1 MNVIWAGRVVL
12 VVVVVVFVV
21 VVVVVVVRFLVISVG
36 HIGAI
41 LREHDD
47 DNDNDTGIP
56 STLSYLLV
64 TR

>member
-1 MNVIWAGRVVL
+1 MVLVMVLVVVL
-12 VVVVVVFVV
+12 VVVI
-21 VVVVVVVRFLVISVG
+21 VVRILVISVG

-47 DNDNDTGIP
+47 DNDTGIP
-56 STLSYLLV
+56 SRSTLSYLLV

>member
-1 MNVIWAGRVVL
+1 MVNVIWAGRLVVVL
-12 VVVVVVFVV
+12 VVVVVV
-21 VVVVVVVRFLVISVG
+21 RILVISVG

-47 DNDNDTGIP
+47 DNDTGFP

>member
-1 MNVIWAGRVVL
+1 MVNVIWAGRVVL

-47 DNDNDTGIP
+47 DNDTGIP

-64 TR
+64 TG

>member
-1 MNVIWAGRVVL
+1 MVNVIWAGRLVVVL
-12 VVVVVVFVV
+12 VV
-21 VVVVVVVRFLVISVG
+21 RILVISVG

-47 DNDNDTGIP
+47 DNDTGIP